1 MLAFFLERRL
11 SVINADDGVV
21 QGQANHGGQPNA
33 VRVMSDAEE
42 VLARLAAAE
51 SAGDQMD
58 IIRTAWGSAG
68 LVELSM
74 AESEEVLTKLGK
86 ACSRTEQLAVL
97 TRCSEERLLVCAF
110 DVAVSP
116 LIMTQPTVRHLV
128 KIMRGGVRN
137 GTTAKR
143 LSLALDSLETGCFL
157 SAAQATT
164 LMADAHVDERQ
175 SNEWWHVV
183 CARVL
188 DKWNLRDEEHTQVA
202 CYYGWDAAFLS
213 RLLRQVEFIRT
224 DGGEPVSAASMP
236 AAELQC
242 RIIAEQSADHRDKPP
257 EMSRQLQNRVLA
269 LMGKADHF
277 LYSHSRTVRMYAAQL
292 IAANLGSGSSDTCA
306 ICLDECQ
313 NGCALW
319 ACKQCGNR
327 LHSSCYHDYARKR
340 CKHEVSD
347 DETEGKGKSSPCPY
361 CRYTENPA

>member
-1 MLAFFLERRL
+1 
-11 SVINADDGVV
+11 
-21 QGQANHGGQPNA
+21 
-33 VRVMSDAEE
+33 
-42 VLARLAAAE
+42 
-51 SAGDQMD
+51 
-58 IIRTAWGSAG
+58 
-68 LVELSM
+68 
-74 AESEEVLTKLGK
+74 
-86 ACSRTEQLAVL
+86 
-97 TRCSEERLLVCAF
+97 
-110 DVAVSP
+110 
-116 LIMTQPTVRHLV
+116 
-128 KIMRGGVRN
+128 
-137 GTTAKR
+137 
-143 LSLALDSLETGCFL
+143 
-157 SAAQATT
+157 
-164 LMADAHVDERQ
+164 
-175 SNEWWHVV
+175 
-183 CARVL
+183 
-188 DKWNLRDEEHTQVA
+188 
-202 CYYGWDAAFLS
+202 
-213 RLLRQVEFIRT
+213 
-224 DGGEPVSAASMP
+224 MP